1 LSQTHLEI
9 LQEIQNTQEQL
20 QQLTEQKRQILACRS
35 HPSPL
40 AYYGSPY
47 RAVYHQ
53 RLIKLETQLSEHK
66 HILQQQL
73 CQLEQELARVKSSS
87 P

>member
-1 LSQTHLEI
+1 MSRTHSDI
-9 LQEIQNTQEQL
+9 LQEIQKTQEQL
-20 QQLTEQKRQILACRS
+20 QQLTAEKCQILACRS

-53 RLIKLETQLSEHK
+53 RLIQLETALSERK

-73 CQLEQELARVKSSS
+73 CQLEKELATSEL
-87 P
+87 